1 MREGNLLQI
10 APPSEIYN
18 RPADLFVA
26 GFTGATNLLTGKVK
40 ERQGEFG
47 TIEVSTG
54 HRLTAWLPENVGT
67 GSGVK
72 ITIRPEYVRRS
83 EEHTSELQ
91 SLMRNSY
98 AVFCLKKKIQYTHC
112 SHKHTKTKKE

>member
-72 ITIRPEYVRRS
+72 ITIRPENVRLGATPGEPNHFTARGTGQRDQGGHDGKS
-83 EEHTSELQ
+83 TRL
-91 SLMRNSY
+91 NSRHQC
-98 AVFCLKKKIQYTHC
+98 A
-112 SHKHTKTKKE
+112 